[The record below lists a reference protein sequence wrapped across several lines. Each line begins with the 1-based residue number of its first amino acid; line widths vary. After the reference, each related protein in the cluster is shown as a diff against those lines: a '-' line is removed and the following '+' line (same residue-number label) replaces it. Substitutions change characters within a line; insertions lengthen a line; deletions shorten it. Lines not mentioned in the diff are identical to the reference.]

1 MPLATLLRPETL
13 SDFIGQE
20 RLVGE
25 KGPLRKIIESGNIPS
40 MIFWGPPSSGKTTL
54 ASIISKTV
62 DADFITLSAVNTGK
76 ADLRKVILRATD
88 NKNHGKKTILFIDEI
103 HRWNK
108 AQQDALLPYV
118 ENGIITLIGATTE
131 NPSFTV
137 INALLSRSRVFV
149 FDSHESKDVK
159 KALLRGVEKLNEV
172 VIPAEAGIQSNDTNF
187 QTALD
192 SPLQGN
198 DIEKVKN
205 TKPATRNSSTKTS
218 QKKIQVDDDA
228 LDFLAEA
235 SNGDIR
241 FALNSLEISA
251 NLSKDKRITKDQIE
265 NAIQKVIRYD
275 RDGEEH
281 YNLISAVHKSLRSS
295 NATAAVYWIARM
307 LAGGEDPLYICRR
320 LIRFASEDI
329 GNANPNALLLANTV
343 YDTCHKIGMPE
354 CEVAIVQLAKY
365 LADCKKDNSAYTA
378 SAKAKEDVARFGELP
393 VPLHFRNAPT
403 KLMKELDYG
412 KGYEYDHDLEN
423 KKSDQQAMPDE
434 LKDRDYF

>member
-1 MPLATLLRPETL
+1 MPLSTVLRPKNL
-13 SDFIGQE
+13 IDFIGQE
-20 RLVGE
+20 RLVG
-25 KGPLRKIIESGNIPS
+25 KNGPLRKIIESKKIPS
-40 MIFWGPPSSGKTTL
+40 MIFWGPPASGKTTL
-54 ASIISKTV
+54 ALIIAEEV
-62 DADFITLSAVNTGK
+62 DADFITLSAVNSGK
-76 ADLRKVILRATD
+76 ADLRKIILRAGE
-88 NKNHGKKTILFIDEI
+88 NKRHGKATILFIDEI

-118 ENGIITLIGATTE
+118 ENGDITLIGATTE
-131 NPSFTV
+131 NPSFTI

-159 KALLRGVEKLNEV
+159 VALERGIKEL
-172 VIPAEAGIQSNDTNF
+172 
-187 QTALD
+187 
-192 SPLQGN
+192 
-198 DIEKVKN
+198 
-205 TKPATRNSSTKTS
+205 
-218 QKKIQVDDDA
+218 KIKIDA
-228 LDFLAEA
+228 DAIDFLADA

-241 FALNSLEISA
+241 FALNSLEIAS
-251 NLSKDKRITKDQIE
+251 NLSNGKKITKDLIE
-265 NAIQKVIRYD
+265 NAIQKSIRYD

-295 NATAAVYWIARM
+295 NATAAVYWITRM

-329 GNANPNALLLANTV
+329 GNANPNALLLANMV

-365 LADCKKDNSAYTA
+365 LADCKKDNSAYMA
-378 SAKAKEDVARFGELP
+378 SAKAKADVANYGELP

-403 KLMKELDYG
+403 DLMKDLGYG
-412 KGYEYDHDLEN
+412 KGYEYDHDLET

-434 LKDRDYF
+434 LTDRDYF